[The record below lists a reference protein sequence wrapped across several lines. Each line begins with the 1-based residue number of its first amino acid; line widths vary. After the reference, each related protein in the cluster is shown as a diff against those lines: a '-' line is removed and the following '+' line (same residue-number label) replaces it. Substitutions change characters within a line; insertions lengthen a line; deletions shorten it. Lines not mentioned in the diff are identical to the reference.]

1 MKGFVRKQPLLA
13 LCGLE
18 CGLCPMYVGKYC
30 PGCGGGPGNQSC
42 KIAKCSLEH
51 GSMEFCFQC
60 SDFPCQRYQ
69 EEDTVDFFLPGQ
81 KRNWM
86 LEQVRQTGVDV
97 YMKDLS
103 QRMAI
108 LNRLLENYNDGR
120 RKSLY
125 TAAACLL
132 PLSELQR
139 ILETLDN
146 RKEEPLKDAAKAAA
160 ALLQEAADRLHLSL
174 KLRKK
179 SSKA

>member
-1 MKGFVRKQPLLA
+1 M
-13 LCGLE
+13 
-18 CGLCPMYVGKYC
+18 
-30 PGCGGGPGNQSC
+30 
-42 KIAKCSLEH
+42 
-51 GSMEFCFQC
+51 
-60 SDFPCQRYQ
+60 
-69 EEDTVDFFLPGQ
+69 DFFLPGQ
-81 KRNWM
+81 KRNWT

-97 YMKDLS
+97 YIEDLS

-108 LNRLLENYNDGR
+108 LDQLLEKYNDGR

-132 PLSELQR
+132 PLSELQY
-139 ILETLDN
+139 ILETLDS

-179 SSKA
+179 TFKV